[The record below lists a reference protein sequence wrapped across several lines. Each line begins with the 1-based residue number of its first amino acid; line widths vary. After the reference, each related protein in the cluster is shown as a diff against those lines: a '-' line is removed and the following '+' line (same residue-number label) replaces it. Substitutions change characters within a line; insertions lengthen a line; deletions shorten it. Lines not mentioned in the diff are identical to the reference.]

1 MIESRLWRIDIFLE
15 SMIDTLQY
23 SSAKGNRLARER
35 MIRKDDSSVEAAGRS
50 ALWVFAIAQTHAIA
64 VILRRVEQDLALVAF
79 GKGAG
84 CEIIFRIEGIA
95 KMEASYSFILQASFA
110 EIGEADALSLVGA
123 KQIVLE
129 SLLCKLV
136 CHQHAFASCLTSTF
150 LVGHLSVFN
159 LDAIFI
165 AEPLDC
171 FEKRDLLMFHQE
183 LHRTTALAAAEA
195 FAYVLGWRDIE

>member
-1 MIESRLWRIDIFLE
+1 
-15 SMIDTLQY
+15 MIDTLQY

-79 GKGAG
+79 GEGAG

-136 CHQHAFASCLTSTF
+136 CHQHTLASRLTSAF
-150 LVGHLSVFN
+150 FVGHLSVFN